1 VGQKTNPVG
10 MRLGIIKTWDSRW
23 FARKDYAKLLEEDIF
38 IRKYLKKRLS
48 QAGISRI
55 VIQRAVSKVTIN
67 ISTARPGLVIG
78 RRGQQVDQLRDELQH
93 ITKKEI
99 FLNIDE
105 VKKPDMDA
113 VLVGEHVARQ
123 LEQRVS
129 FRRAMKKAIAS
140 TMRSGAGGVRIVCS
154 GRLGGAEMA
163 RTEWYREGRVPL
175 HTLRADI
182 DYGLREAHTTAG
194 RIGVKVWIYKGDI
207 LPYKPANEEKSV
219 REAAMAVGE
228 TSGQAAPEPRVVSS
242 TAARKREEEKAQK
255 EAAAAAAAEA
265 ETEPAEDA
273 PEPLIKEAD
282 PEFERL
288 LAEEEEI
295 ERTTREHHETPHFRP
310 GDAD

>member
-1 VGQKTNPVG
+1 MGQKTNPIG
-10 MRLGIIKTWDSRW
+10 MRLGIIFTWDSRW

-113 VLVGEHVARQ
+113 TLVGEHVARQ

-140 TMRSGAGGVRIVCS
+140 TMRAGAGGVRIVCS

-163 RTEWYREGRVPL
+163 RTESYRDGRVPL

-182 DYGLREAHTTAG
+182 DFARSTARTIYGTV
-194 RIGVKVWIYKGDI
+194 GVKVWIFKGEI
-207 LPYKPANEEKSV
+207 LPK
-219 REAAMAVGE
+219 REAA
-228 TSGQAAPEPRVVSS
+228 
-242 TAARKREEEKAQK
+242 
-255 EAAAAAAAEA
+255 EAAAAAHGKTA
-265 ETEPAEDA
+265 
-273 PEPLIKEAD
+273 
-282 PEFERL
+282 
-288 LAEEEEI
+288 
-295 ERTTREHHETPHFRP
+295 
-310 GDAD
+310 

>member
-1 VGQKTNPVG
+1 MGQKTNPIG
-10 MRLGIIKTWDSRW
+10 MRLGIIATWDSRW
-23 FARKDYAKLLEEDIF
+23 FARKDYPKLLEEDIF
-38 IRKYLKKRLS
+38 IRRYLKKRLA

-55 VIQRAVSKVTIN
+55 IIQRAVSKVTIN

-105 VKKPDMDA
+105 VKKPDLDA
-113 VLVGEHVARQ
+113 ILVGEHVARQ

-163 RTEWYREGRVPL
+163 RTEGYRDGRVPL

-182 DYGLREAHTTAG
+182 DFARSTARTIYGAV
-194 RIGVKVWIYKGDI
+194 GVKVWIFKGEI
-207 LPYKPANEEKSV
+207 LEKKEGQPALPPS
-219 REAAMAVGE
+219 
-228 TSGQAAPEPRVVSS
+228 Q
-242 TAARKREEEKAQK
+242 
-255 EAAAAAAAEA
+255 
-265 ETEPAEDA
+265 
-273 PEPLIKEAD
+273 
-282 PEFERL
+282 
-288 LAEEEEI
+288 
-295 ERTTREHHETPHFRP
+295 TRSAT
-310 GDAD
+310 G

>member
-1 VGQKTNPVG
+1 VGQKTNPIG
-10 MRLGIIKTWDSRW
+10 MRLGIIFTWDSRW

-105 VKKPDMDA
+105 VKKPDIDA
-113 VLVGEHVARQ
+113 TLVGEHVARQ

-140 TMRSGAGGVRIVCS
+140 TMRAGAGGVRIVCS

-163 RTEWYREGRVPL
+163 RTESYRDGRVPL

-182 DYGLREAHTTAG
+182 DFARSTARTIYGTV
-194 RIGVKVWIYKGDI
+194 GVKVWIFKGEI
-207 LPYKPANEEKSV
+207 LPK
-219 REAAMAVGE
+219 REAAEVA
-228 TSGQAAPEPRVVSS
+228 AAPHGRG
-242 TAARKREEEKAQK
+242 A
-255 EAAAAAAAEA
+255 
-265 ETEPAEDA
+265 
-273 PEPLIKEAD
+273 
-282 PEFERL
+282 
-288 LAEEEEI
+288 
-295 ERTTREHHETPHFRP
+295 
-310 GDAD
+310 

>member
-1 VGQKTNPVG
+1 
-10 MRLGIIKTWDSRW
+10 MRLGIIFTWDSRW

-113 VLVGEHVARQ
+113 TLVGEHVARQ

-163 RTEWYREGRVPL
+163 RTESYRDGRVPL

-182 DYGLREAHTTAG
+182 DFARSTARTIYGTL
-194 RIGVKVWIYKGDI
+194 GVKVWIFKGEI
-207 LPYKPANEEKSV
+207 LPK
-219 REAAMAVGE
+219 REAAD
-228 TSGQAAPEPRVVSS
+228 
-242 TAARKREEEKAQK
+242 
-255 EAAAAAAAEA
+255 AAA
-265 ETEPAEDA
+265 
-273 PEPLIKEAD
+273 
-282 PEFERL
+282 
-288 LAEEEEI
+288 LAHG
-295 ERTTREHHETPHFRP
+295 RT
-310 GDAD
+310 A

>member
-1 VGQKTNPVG
+1 MGQKTNPIG
-10 MRLGIIKTWDSRW
+10 MRLGIISTWDSRW

-55 VIQRAVSKVTIN
+55 VIQRAISKVTIN

-113 VLVGEHVARQ
+113 TLVGEHVARQ

-163 RTEWYREGRVPL
+163 RTESYRDGRVPL

-182 DYGLREAHTTAG
+182 DFARSTARTIYGTV
-194 RIGVKVWIYKGDI
+194 GVKVWIFKGEVLD
-207 LPYKPANEEKSV
+207 K
-219 REAAMAVGE
+219 REAA
-228 TSGQAAPEPRVVSS
+228 
-242 TAARKREEEKAQK
+242 
-255 EAAAAAAAEA
+255 EAA
-265 ETEPAEDA
+265 TPQG
-273 PEPLIKEAD
+273 
-282 PEFERL
+282 
-288 LAEEEEI
+288 
-295 ERTTREHHETPHFRP
+295 RT
-310 GDAD
+310 A

>member
-1 VGQKTNPVG
+1 
-10 MRLGIIKTWDSRW
+10 MRLGIIRTWDSRW
-23 FARKDYAKLLEEDIF
+23 FARKDYPALLKEDIV
-38 IRKYLKKRLS
+38 IRRYLKKRLS

-55 VIQRAVSKVTIN
+55 AIQRTASKVTIN

-93 ITKKEI
+93 LTMKKEI

-113 VLVGEHVARQ
+113 TLVGEHVARQ

-163 RTEWYREGRVPL
+163 RTESYRDGRVPL

-182 DYGLREAHTTAG
+182 DFARSTARTIYGAV
-194 RIGVKVWIYKGDI
+194 GVKVWIFKGEI
-207 LPYKPANEEKSV
+207 LE
-219 REAAMAVGE
+219 
-228 TSGQAAPEPRVVSS
+228 
-242 TAARKREEEKAQK
+242 RKE
-255 EAAAAAAAEA
+255 
-265 ETEPAEDA
+265 
-273 PEPLIKEAD
+273 
-282 PEFERL
+282 
-288 LAEEEEI
+288 
-295 ERTTREHHETPHFRP
+295 P
-310 GDAD
+310 GDAAPAPPGRTA

>member
-1 VGQKTNPVG
+1 MGQKTNPIG
-10 MRLGIIKTWDSRW
+10 MRLGIIFTWDSRW

-105 VKKPDMDA
+105 VKKPDIDA
-113 VLVGEHVARQ
+113 TLVGEHVARQ

-140 TMRSGAGGVRIVCS
+140 TMRAGAGGVRIVCS

-163 RTEWYREGRVPL
+163 RTESYRDGRVPL

-182 DYGLREAHTTAG
+182 DFARSTARTIYGTV
-194 RIGVKVWIYKGDI
+194 GVKVWIFKGEI
-207 LPYKPANEEKSV
+207 LPK
-219 REAAMAVGE
+219 REAAEV
-228 TSGQAAPEPRVVSS
+228 AASHGR
-242 TAARKREEEKAQK
+242 TA
-255 EAAAAAAAEA
+255 
-265 ETEPAEDA
+265 
-273 PEPLIKEAD
+273 
-282 PEFERL
+282 
-288 LAEEEEI
+288 
-295 ERTTREHHETPHFRP
+295 
-310 GDAD
+310 

>member
-1 VGQKTNPVG
+1 VGQKTNPIG
-10 MRLGIIKTWDSRW
+10 MRLGIIFTWDSRW

-105 VKKPDMDA
+105 VKKPDIDA
-113 VLVGEHVARQ
+113 TLVGEHVARQ

-140 TMRSGAGGVRIVCS
+140 TMRAGAGGVRIVCS

-163 RTEWYREGRVPL
+163 RTESYRDGRVPL

-182 DYGLREAHTTAG
+182 DFARSTARTIYGTV
-194 RIGVKVWIYKGDI
+194 GVKVWIFKGEI
-207 LPYKPANEEKSV
+207 LPK
-219 REAAMAVGE
+219 REAA
-228 TSGQAAPEPRVVSS
+228 
-242 TAARKREEEKAQK
+242 
-255 EAAAAAAAEA
+255 EAAAV
-265 ETEPAEDA
+265 THG
-273 PEPLIKEAD
+273 
-282 PEFERL
+282 
-288 LAEEEEI
+288 
-295 ERTTREHHETPHFRP
+295 RT
-310 GDAD
+310 A

>member
-1 VGQKTNPVG
+1 MGQKTNPIG
-10 MRLGIIKTWDSRW
+10 MRLGIISTWDSRW

-55 VIQRAVSKVTIN
+55 IIQRAVSKVTIN

-105 VKKPDMDA
+105 VKKPDTDA
-113 VLVGEHVARQ
+113 TLVGEHVARQ

-140 TMRSGAGGVRIVCS
+140 TMRAGAGGVRIVCS

-163 RTEWYREGRVPL
+163 RTESYRDGRVPL

-182 DYGLREAHTTAG
+182 DFARSTARTIYGAV
-194 RIGVKVWIYKGDI
+194 GVKVWIFKGEI
-207 LPYKPANEEKSV
+207 LAKRDAG
-219 REAAMAVGE
+219 EAPP
-228 TSGQAAPEPRVVSS
+228 AAPH
-242 TAARKREEEKAQK
+242 ARNA
-255 EAAAAAAAEA
+255 
-265 ETEPAEDA
+265 
-273 PEPLIKEAD
+273 
-282 PEFERL
+282 
-288 LAEEEEI
+288 
-295 ERTTREHHETPHFRP
+295 
-310 GDAD
+310 

>member
-1 VGQKTNPVG
+1 
-10 MRLGIIKTWDSRW
+10 MRLGIIRTWDSRW
-23 FARKDYAKLLEEDIF
+23 FARKDYPALLKEDIV
-38 IRKYLKKRLS
+38 IRRYLKKRLS

-55 VIQRAVSKVTIN
+55 AIQRTASKVTIN

-93 ITKKEI
+93 LTMKKEI

-113 VLVGEHVARQ
+113 TLVGEHVARQ

-163 RTEWYREGRVPL
+163 RTESYRDGRVPL

-182 DYGLREAHTTAG
+182 DFARATARTIYGAV
-194 RIGVKVWIYKGDI
+194 GVKVWIFKGEI
-207 LPYKPANEEKSV
+207 LERKEPG
-219 REAAMAVGE
+219 EAAPA
-228 TSGQAAPEPRVVSS
+228 TPAR
-242 TAARKREEEKAQK
+242 TA
-255 EAAAAAAAEA
+255 
-265 ETEPAEDA
+265 
-273 PEPLIKEAD
+273 
-282 PEFERL
+282 
-288 LAEEEEI
+288 
-295 ERTTREHHETPHFRP
+295 
-310 GDAD
+310 

>member
-1 VGQKTNPVG
+1 VGQKTNPIG
-10 MRLGIIKTWDSRW
+10 MRLGIISTWDSRW

-105 VKKPDMDA
+105 VKKPDTDA
-113 VLVGEHVARQ
+113 TLVGEHVARQ

-140 TMRSGAGGVRIVCS
+140 TMRAGAGGVRIVCS

-163 RTEWYREGRVPL
+163 RTESYRDGRVPL

-182 DYGLREAHTTAG
+182 DFARSTARTIYGTV
-194 RIGVKVWIYKGDI
+194 GVKVWIFKGEI
-207 LPYKPANEEKSV
+207 LA
-219 REAAMAVGE
+219 
-228 TSGQAAPEPRVVSS
+228 
-242 TAARKREEEKAQK
+242 KR
-255 EAAAAAAAEA
+255 
-265 ETEPAEDA
+265 D
-273 PEPLIKEAD
+273 
-282 PEFERL
+282 
-288 LAEEEEI
+288 
-295 ERTTREHHETPHFRP
+295 P
-310 GDAD
+310 GDTPPAPQARTA